1 MIPYNFKKIIIG
13 VANYE
18 RFNEVGG
25 KITKVKSHQLTAI
38 LGRQL
43 SYMLVVGIRQ
53 TNWDLGMQILEV
65 VGEGLIELAP
75 NSIAQ
80 LVVRIRAV
88 KSPAK
93 LGP

>member
-1 MIPYNFKKIIIG
+1 LIPYNFKKTIIG

-25 KITKVKSHQLTAI
+25 KITKVKCHQLT
-38 LGRQL
+38 LKLRRQL

-53 TNWDLGMQILEV
+53 TTRDLGMQILEV

-80 LVVRIRAV
+80 LVVTVSAV

-93 LGP
+93 LSP

>member
-1 MIPYNFKKIIIG
+1 
-13 VANYE
+13 
-18 RFNEVGG
+18 
-25 KITKVKSHQLTAI
+25 
-38 LGRQL
+38 
-43 SYMLVVGIRQ
+43 MLVVGIRQ

>member
-1 MIPYNFKKIIIG
+1 M
-13 VANYE
+13 ANYD
-18 RFNEVGG
+18 RFKEFGG
-25 KITKVKSHQLTAI
+25 KITKVKCHQLTLK

>member
-1 MIPYNFKKIIIG
+1 
-13 VANYE
+13 
-18 RFNEVGG
+18 
-25 KITKVKSHQLTAI
+25 
-38 LGRQL
+38 
-43 SYMLVVGIRQ
+43 MLVVGIRQ
-53 TNWDLGMQILEV
+53 TTRDLGMQILEV

>member
-1 MIPYNFKKIIIG
+1 M
-13 VANYE
+13 ANYE

-43 SYMLVVGIRQ
+43 SYMLVIGIGQ
-53 TNWDLGMQILEV
+53 TTRDLGMQDLKV

-80 LVVRIRAV
+80 LVVTVSAV

-93 LGP
+93 LSP